1 MKGVILIMKKLLT
14 LFIVLCLCLTGCGSK
29 QTVTSSFFIPSFDFS
44 IKEPNVE
51 YTPDTGTLKT
61 TSDFMYSDLCYEPE
75 DVYMDIDYDFAGTSL
90 ACFNATESKVIFSKN
105 IYEKVYPASTTKLL
119 TALTCLKY
127 ADLDTMVTIEED
139 NCGITTPGAQLCG
152 FKAGDTLTVDQL
164 LHCLMIYSGNDAGV
178 AIAIA
183 VSGSVEAFVKLMN
196 EEAARIGCI
205 NTHFANPHGLQ
216 ALDHYTT
223 AYDMYLIFNECLK
236 NKAMKDIVKCT
247 SYTCVYRDM
256 YGREQTLEME
266 ATNLYFAGLKNPP
279 ENVTILGGKTGAT
292 VAAGYCLVIASENA
306 KGETY
311 ITEVFKSQSY
321 DTLYADMNQLLELI
335 NK

>member
-1 MKGVILIMKKLLT
+1 MKKKKFLT
-14 LFIVLCLCLTGCGSK
+14 LFIVLCLLLSGCGSK
-29 QTVTSSFFIPSFDFS
+29 QTVTSSFFVPSFDYTV
-44 IKEPNVE
+44 KEQDIE
-51 YTPDTGTLKT
+51 YKPDNKTLKT
-61 TSDFMYSDLCYEPE
+61 SSDFMYSELCYEPE
-75 DVYMDIDYDFAGTSL
+75 DVNLDIDYEFAGQSL

-105 IYEKVYPASTTKLL
+105 IYQKVYPASTTKLL

-127 ADLDTMVTIEED
+127 ADVNTLVTIEED

-152 FKAGDTLTVDQL
+152 FKKGDTLTIDQL

-183 VSGSVEAFVKLMN
+183 VSGSVESFVKLMN
-196 EEAARIGCI
+196 EEASRLGCI
-205 NTHFANPHGLQ
+205 NTHFSNPHGLQ

-247 SYTCVYRDM
+247 SYTCVYHDV
-256 YGREQTLEME
+256 YGREQTLEMV
-266 ATNLYFAGLKNPP
+266 ATNLYFAGVKNPP
-279 ENVTILGGKTGAT
+279 ANVTILGGKTGAT
-292 VAAGYCLVIASENA
+292 VAAGYCLIIASENA
-306 KGETY
+306 EGETY

-321 DTLYADMNQLLELI
+321 DTLYADMNELLKLI
-335 NK
+335 NR

>member
-1 MKGVILIMKKLLT
+1 MKKLMILI
-14 LFIVLCLCLTGCGSK
+14 LIICIVLSGCSGNP
-29 QTVTSSFFIPSFDFS
+29 VITSSLFVPEFDYTV
-44 IKEPNVE
+44 KEPDVSYVPNS
-51 YTPDTGTLKT
+51 GQLKSN
-61 TSDFMYSDLCYEPE
+61 SDFMYSELCYEPE
-75 DVYMDIDYDFAGTSL
+75 DVPMDIDYEFAGVSL

-127 ADLDTMVTIEED
+127 ADVNKMVTIDED

-152 FKAGDTLTVDQL
+152 FKKGDTLTIDQL

-183 VSGSVEAFVKLMN
+183 VSGSVENFVKLMN
-196 EEAARIGCI
+196 EEASRIGCI
-205 NTHFANPHGLQ
+205 NTHFSNPHGLQ

-236 NKAMKDIVKCT
+236 NKVMKDIVKCT
-247 SYTCVYRDM
+247 SYTCVYHDA
-256 YGREQTLEME
+256 YGIEKTLEMQ
-266 ATNLYFAGLKNPP
+266 ATNLYFAGVKTPP
-279 ENVTILGGKTGAT
+279 ENVIILGGKTGAT
-292 VAAGYCLVIASENA
+292 VAAGYCLIIASENA

-321 DTLYADMNQLLELI
+321 DTLYADMNELLELI
-335 NK
+335 NR